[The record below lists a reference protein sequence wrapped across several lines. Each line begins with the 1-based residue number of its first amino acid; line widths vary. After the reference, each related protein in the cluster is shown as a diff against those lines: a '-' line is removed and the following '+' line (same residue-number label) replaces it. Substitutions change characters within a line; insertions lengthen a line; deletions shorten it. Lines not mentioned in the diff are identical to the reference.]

1 MWTYRES
8 NGDLRRSMRWL
19 KASGT
24 ENVLSLI
31 ESFVTDKWEVMVVG
45 RLVSVGQL
53 FALSGKLQGS
63 SR

>member
-1 MWTYRES
+1 
-8 NGDLRRSMRWL
+8 MRWL

-31 ESFVTDKWEVMVVG
+31 ESFVTDKWEVVVVG